1 MQYVELVAIIA
12 VIQFLFFG
20 AMTARA
26 RGESGLKVPAMTGH
40 EGFERMYR
48 VQMNTLEIM
57 VAFLPALLLAGKYW
71 SPVLVA
77 AIGMIYRNAR
87 KTSAFRPGMK
97 SANTAGVP
105 LVSNIL
111 IPAFAAAQCTGE

>member
-1 MQYVELVAIIA
+1 M
-12 VIQFLFFG
+12 
-20 AMTARA
+20 
-26 RGESGLKVPAMTGH
+26 GL
-40 EGFERMYR
+40 
-48 VQMNTLEIM
+48 
-57 VAFLPALLLAGKYW
+57 
-71 SPVLVA
+71 A
-77 AIGMIYRNAR
+77 AIKGKTSRILFEENLLGDLSIRWGFAKGCYVYLVYRNAR